1 VRIDTEHPEVHD
13 MSYKREK
20 NRLQRLEELD
30 RRLLKRD
37 LPRKGRAQNRSTPST
52 SASLPLLAK
61 DMRGC
66 I

>member
-1 VRIDTEHPEVHD
+1 VRIDTEYPEVLD
-13 MSYKREK
+13 MSYEREK
-20 NRLQRLEELD
+20 NRLQRLKELD

-37 LPRKGRAQNRSTPST
+37 LPGKGRAQNRSTPST